1 MIRTVIIKD
10 SILTRLQYHT
20 VQELLDDMMNFM
32 SNGMIDDFKIKL
44 KINDIALMKD
54 IIQTISNCN
63 RFSAGS

>member
-44 KINDIALMKD
+44 KINDFALMKD